1 MGLGCRLALIGLLG
15 SFAEVAAEVST
26 LHFGGT
32 GGAPWSEWT
41 LLNLMVEDATPAL
54 QPLEL
59 RPDENVIT
67 QLPYWERSR
76 YRRPVDP
83 LWRSGMPRIWQ
94 GTGTSSRGLQFQNF
108 MKFIDGDINTAF
120 VAVIMPAG
128 EVFFTL
134 DMGLQI
140 PAERFVVVPP
150 EGVDPGT
157 QIPYRPFWAFE
168 GYALTASNDEQLVNT
183 QEPKFLS
190 SYTYL
195 GQVFPIAGFAKSVA
209 PLDIVL
215 ADEEQNFDPII
226 EVEFPLRYLRFFRFR
241 PFPDGEADMTLGSS
255 PQAGPPLG
263 SGFYSRSATLGR
275 ILPRM
280 RRPALMP
287 CGFLRRLRG
296 CCSGWRWV
304 RLGKLPRP
312 IALWTR
318 PEVLSC
324 TYRNRSSGTASSG
337 CGCDWR
343 RHSTTR
349 PGKLPPKFLR
359 AAKRVFPSWWWPGM

>member
-1 MGLGCRLALIGLLG
+1 MGLWRRLALMGLLG
-15 SFAEVAAEVST
+15 SSVEVAAEVST
-26 LHFGGT
+26 LHFGGI

-41 LLNLMVEDATPAL
+41 LLDLMVEDATPGL

-67 QLPYWERSR
+67 QLPYWERSL

-94 GTGTSSRGLQFQNF
+94 GTGTYSRGLQFQNF
-108 MKFIDGDINTAF
+108 LKFIDGDVNTAF
-120 VAVIMPAG
+120 VDVIMPAG

-134 DMGLQI
+134 DMGSQI

-215 ADEEQNFDPII
+215 ADEEQNFDSII
-226 EVEFPLRYLRFFRFR
+226 EVEFPLSYLRFFRFR

-263 SGFYSRSATLGR
+263 SGFYSRFAIAEMEVYGRGFVPQARWESRVIDLGQVANVGR
-275 ILPRM
+275 VSFRT
-280 RRPALMP
+280 
-287 CGFLRRLRG
+287 
-296 CCSGWRWV
+296 S
-304 RLGKLPRP
+304 
-312 IALWTR
+312 T
-318 PEVLSC
+318 
-324 TYRNRSSGTASSG
+324 
-337 CGCDWR
+337 WR
-343 RHSTTR
+343 REAGALVPAPQTPAAIKVSIKSGRDDTPTIYYTLR
-349 PGKLPPKFLR
+349 PGKLPPKFLCVT
-359 AAKRVFPSWWWPGM
+359 KRVFLNW